1 MHDIRMLFYDCLLF
15 LDLKLQAFCVI
26 CSSLDGYPALGH
38 IRCYH
43 NASPRSLIHP
53 KPRLLI
59 AYSIRIPFLAI
70 HVTSLFE
77 LDSPQV
83 ELQLNQY
90 IGLDS
95 NDGAIPASAKAPPPS
110 DLRIPYFPRSSEP
123 FLTSNKQLT
132 LYIVVSLPGYTIRIS
147 KCSAYQRGN
156 DQEPNSTL
164 IAQTANHIRY

>member
-26 CSSLDGYPALGH
+26 CSSLDRYPALGH
-38 IRCYH
+38 IRRYH
-43 NASPRSLIHP
+43 NASPRSPIHP

-90 IGLDS
+90 IGLGS
-95 NDGAIPASAKAPPPS
+95 YDGAIPASAKAPPPS
-110 DLRIPYFPRSSEP
+110 DLRIPYFPRSSAR
-123 FLTSNKQLT
+123 FLTSNKQLILLC
-132 LYIVVSLPGYTIRIS
+132 LYHRV
-147 KCSAYQRGN
+147 YQNAAPTNEETTRSHT
-156 DQEPNSTL
+156 P
-164 IAQTANHIRY
+164 H